1 MLRLCR
7 LCYSLPTLSVP
18 LARNIHR
25 FRRVEKKI
33 IPRNSTDISEKVV
46 NGRNFRRSVEQFVV
60 PVTER
65 SLRYLC
71 KPILFTA
78 AFGCSCFLA
87 ATVAEYERYQSEK
100 EYLLDRRNWR
110 YEYGRKVGT
119 LRQQLNDIWGK
130 ITIGQ
135 KAIGGII
142 ALNVA
147 VYLAWK
153 VPKLHPLL
161 KRYFMCGYFGASLC
175 TPMIYSVFSHI
186 NFLHM
191 AVNMYVLWS
200 FGPTLVRLTGL
211 EQFVALYLTSGA
223 VSSMCSLI
231 IKAINGNKKVSVG
244 AVIWGYFGH
253 ADVHMLI
260 KYPDAELTI

>member
-18 LARNIHR
+18 LGRNIHR

-33 IPRNSTDISEKVV
+33 IPRKSTDISEKVV
-46 NGRNFRRSVEQFVV
+46 NVRNFRRSVEQFVV

-119 LRQQLNDIWGK
+119 LRQQVRCYLYAMYGD
-130 ITIGQ
+130 
-135 KAIGGII
+135 
-142 ALNVA
+142 ALWERRGV
-147 VYLAWK
+147 V
-153 VPKLHPLL
+153 
-161 KRYFMCGYFGASLC
+161 
-175 TPMIYSVFSHI
+175 
-186 NFLHM
+186 
-191 AVNMYVLWS
+191 VNEY
-200 FGPTLVRLTGL
+200 VRLFK
-211 EQFVALYLTSGA
+211 Q
-223 VSSMCSLI
+223 SS
-231 IKAINGNKKVSVG
+231 N
-244 AVIWGYFGH
+244 
-253 ADVHMLI
+253 
-260 KYPDAELTI
+260 

>member
-1 MLRLCR
+1 MYCEV
-7 LCYSLPTLSVP
+7 STVLPCCDLF
-18 LARNIHR
+18 LL
-25 FRRVEKKI
+25 FKCI
-33 IPRNSTDISEKVV
+33 IT
-46 NGRNFRRSVEQFVV
+46 
-60 PVTER
+60 
-65 SLRYLC
+65 
-71 KPILFTA
+71 
-78 AFGCSCFLA
+78 FGCSCFLA

-119 LRQQLNDIWGK
+119 LRQQ
-130 ITIGQ
+130 

-161 KRYFMCGYFGASLC
+161 KRYFMCASLC

-211 EQFVALYLTSGA
+211 EQFVALYLTS
-223 VSSMCSLI
+223 
-231 IKAINGNKKVSVG
+231 
-244 AVIWGYFGH
+244 
-253 ADVHMLI
+253 
-260 KYPDAELTI
+260 